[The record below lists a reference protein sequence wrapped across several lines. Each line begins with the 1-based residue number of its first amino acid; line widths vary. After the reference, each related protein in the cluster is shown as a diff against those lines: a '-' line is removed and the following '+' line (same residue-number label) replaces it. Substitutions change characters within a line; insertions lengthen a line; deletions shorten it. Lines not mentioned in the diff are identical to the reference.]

1 MALCRHKGG
10 EAHLATTRFK
20 WANDQFGTDL
30 TGSWRWLAAYVLML
44 ALGLFGD
51 FTSCD
56 LGPLTPF
63 WAQVVP
69 QLHYIAI
76 LVAAIRFGLTGGIA
90 AACIAGVT
98 HLTMLAMTCGTVT
111 SQGGHLAMF
120 AAVGLM
126 AGWLRER
133 RAPALVEG
141 PRLTTNG
148 TSEQDRD
155 FARSHLGY
163 LTPEL
168 VHQFL
173 TPIASIEGAGFVLED
188 SDLSDDKRREFVGI
202 IRKECRRLERLIELL
217 DVTQSHSLEYQD
229 VDIVRLLDEAIRL
242 CRPKPEVRV
251 TVRNTQGQN
260 AFRIH
265 CKPELIKHAVQVL
278 TTIAM
283 EAISQNGQVELS
295 GDHDIRENVIRVYA
309 RADHAGAQFDPA
321 MLYNRNAAD
330 LAVAQLILNRQGGM
344 VRAELPPGGISFSM
358 VLPR

>member
-1 MALCRHKGG
+1 M
-10 EAHLATTRFK
+10 ATTRFK
-20 WANDQFGTDL
+20 WANGYIGTDL
-30 TGSWRWLAAYVLML
+30 TVSWPWLAAYALTL

-51 FTSCD
+51 LASCA
-56 LGPLTPF
+56 LSPLTPF
-63 WAQVVP
+63 WAQVLP

-76 LVAAIRFGLTGGIA
+76 LFAATRFGVIGGVA
-90 AACIAGVT
+90 AACIAGVA
-98 HLTMLAMTCGTVT
+98 HITMLAMICGTVT

-120 AAVGLM
+120 AAVGLI

-133 RAPALVEG
+133 RAPALVEEA
-141 PRLTTNG
+141 RHTTNG
-148 TSEQDRD
+148 TAEQNRD
-155 FARSHLGY
+155 LSRSQIGY

-188 SDLSDDKRREFVGI
+188 SDLSDDKRHEFVGI

-217 DVTQSHSLEYQD
+217 DVTQSRSSEYQD
-229 VDIVRLLDEAIRL
+229 VEVIRLLDETIRL
-242 CRPKPEVRV
+242 CRPKPEARI

-260 AFRIH
+260 TFRIH
-265 CKPELIKHAVQVL
+265 CKPELIKHAMQVV

-295 GDHDIRENVIRVYA
+295 ADHDVRENVIRVYA
-309 RADHAGAQFDPA
+309 RADHFSSPFDPA

-330 LAVAQLILNRQGGM
+330 LAVAQQILNRQGGA
-344 VRAELPPGGISFSM
+344 VRAELGPGEGISFLM
-358 VLPR
+358 ILPR